1 MPKAATNV
9 FTVEFTDTDSMFV
22 NDAII
27 TVVAKSPTAALA
39 AALDSMRKAASELGK
54 GTAFNRYSVVMTDKY
69 PAYTVRA
76 WRD

>member
-1 MPKAATNV
+1 MPSATNV
-9 FTVEFTDTDSMFV
+9 FTVEFTDTDRMFV

-39 AALDSMRKAASELGK
+39 AALDSFKKAANDLGK
-54 GTAFNRYSVVMTDKY
+54 GTAFNKYSVVMTDLRI
-69 PAYTVRA
+69 YTVRA